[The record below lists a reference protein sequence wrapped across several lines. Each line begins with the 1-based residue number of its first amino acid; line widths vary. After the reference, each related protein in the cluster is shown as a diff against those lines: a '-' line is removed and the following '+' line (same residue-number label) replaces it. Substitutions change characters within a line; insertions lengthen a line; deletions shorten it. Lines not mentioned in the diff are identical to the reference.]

1 MKGMI
6 CMLYDIVLIEKPACD
21 GITITEIE
29 SLYSMLKNI
38 EAYPIE
44 LEAKEHECS
53 AMGFLTPEAAEILD
67 YDYNDLR
74 DFVAS
79 ILDDMQKENENHQ
92 YSFKNLQIYL
102 CR

>member
-1 MKGMI
+1 MQYRVEFLNNITCSIFENRKE
-6 CMLYDIVLIEKPACD
+6 LEKW
-21 GITITEIE
+21 IK
-29 SLYSMLKNI
+29 YNKKY
-38 EAYPIE
+38 YPIE

-53 AMGFLTPEAAEILD
+53 AIGFLTPEAAKILD
-67 YDYNDLR
+67 YDYNDLM